1 MVGTDAGVPKGGNRV
16 YFGALMHRKAALA
29 SRPFSCVVQKV
40 G

>member
-1 MVGTDAGVPKGGNRV
+1 MADAGVPKRRDRV
-16 YFGALMHRKAALA
+16 DPSALMHRKAALA